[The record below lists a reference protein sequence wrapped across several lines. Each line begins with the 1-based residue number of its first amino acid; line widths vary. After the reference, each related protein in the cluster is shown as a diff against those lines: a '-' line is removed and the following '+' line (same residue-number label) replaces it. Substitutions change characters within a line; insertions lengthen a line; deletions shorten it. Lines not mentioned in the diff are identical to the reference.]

1 MHICEDV
8 LQPVY
13 AFVCNSFLNAQN
25 MLLYCHRL
33 LLCPGMRGTFHS
45 LRDYELIYCA
55 ELVTMRPSKMR
66 RMDRIYVFKRS
77 LFT

>member
-25 MLLYCHRL
+25 MLLHCRRL
-33 LLCPGMRGTFHS
+33 LLCTGMRGTFHS
-45 LRDYELIYCA
+45 LRD
-55 ELVTMRPSKMR
+55 
-66 RMDRIYVFKRS
+66 
-77 LFT
+77 